1 VNCLCLD
8 CFANVGKQ
16 RKSQNRNSQRAF
28 RRRQASYITSLESE
42 LEELRANYKTL
53 LQFFNKIKQ
62 AVDSVGQEIMGKD
75 ALCNPLDERRG
86 DSELDSELGNVL

>member
-1 VNCLCLD
+1 VNFLCLD
-8 CFANVGKQ
+8 FFPNVGKQ

-28 RRRQASYITSLESE
+28 RRRQASYITSLETE

-62 AVDSVGQEIMGKD
+62 AVDSVGQEILGKD
-75 ALCNPLDERRG
+75 ALCKSLNERRG
-86 DSELDSELGNVL
+86 DSKLDSELGNVI